1 MIIVSAFLPPTK
13 KNIMKLYKIITFIPI
28 LLMLFSSQQA
38 KASHL
43 YAAEITYRCI
53 GMNQYIVQL
62 EAFQDCSAIP
72 PLNSLSINA
81 NSSCTA
87 SQSFSLPQT
96 SLTDITPVCPGGT
109 SPCLSGGYGIYH
121 VIYSDTINLSSC
133 NDWILSYE
141 NCCRPASIINLA
153 NSSPSIYAE
162 VSLDNTLSCNNAAL
176 VTTPAHIY
184 ACIGTAQT
192 HTLNAYDL
200 DGDSLVFSLNTPLG
214 SSANPEGYAAGY
226 SISTPLGNALSF
238 VFDNT
243 TGSFTFTANTLGG
256 YIVGIKVE
264 EYRNGVL
271 ISTSNKDISIIAFN
285 CANST
290 PDYSISNIQGAYLE
304 DNIFYV
310 TNPSQLSFDI
320 SAIDTADVSD
330 TLTFSSNI
338 STIGGSFVSSGVNP
352 VTASFTWPVSS
363 PTPQTFTVEVT
374 DNACSPIAPGR
385 QLFGFAIVLVVPCM
399 PDSIAGIVAPD
410 SIFEISSNC
419 ANNNGFPITAI
430 TSPTTTTYGS
440 LSIHPS
446 QSGLL
451 YQAGASYQVQE
462 SFWVH
467 FEMNGGLQS
476 DSTWVDITTTS
487 CVWAGDADT
496 SKIVNHF
503 DLLPL
508 GLGYGEIGAV
518 RPNAGIDYDCEPAL
532 NFVNST
538 PITGTNYKH
547 SDTNGDGVVN
557 LSDAAAILLNW
568 GQIHLKNNS
577 SSPLNAIPF
586 YVEPTMALS
595 GQSLQIPIMLGDT
608 SILAD
613 SVYGVAF
620 TINYDE
626 TMTDTGSVS
635 VDFNT
640 SWLGSINSDMISV
653 QKDFYYQGKIEVA
666 VVRIDQTNRDGMG
679 QIGTLNLTIKDD
691 ILKKSTTQ
699 RLDLLIS
706 DVRIIT
712 NAETER
718 LASTPATDVLVTI
731 ITSTTDL
738 TAATT
743 YVNVFP
749 NPAKTNLNIQSNDEI
764 QSISLYNLAGQEIKS
779 VLVQDL
785 TTELNIQQLAQ
796 GMYVLKVQTTQ
807 GIQSQKIQIVR

>member
-1 MIIVSAFLPPTK
+1 
-13 KNIMKLYKIITFIPI
+13 
-28 LLMLFSSQQA
+28 MLFSSQQA

-53 GMNQYIVQL
+53 GLNQYIIQA
-62 EAFQDCSAIP
+62 ETYQECNSIG
-72 PLNSLSINA
+72 LNTISINA
-81 NSSCTA
+81 NSPSC
-87 SQSFSLPQT
+87 SINQLLSLPQI
-96 SLTDITPVCPGGT
+96 SVTDVSFCMSIPG
-109 SPCLSGGYGIYH
+109 PCQGGSGIGIYH
-121 VIYSDTINLSSC
+121 YVYSDTVTLSSC
-133 NDWILSYE
+133 SDWTLSYT
-141 NCCRPASIINLA
+141 NCCRSTSTSNLN
-153 NSSPSIYAE
+153 NSSVSIYSA
-162 VSLDNTLSCNNAAL
+162 VSLDNSSQCNTAAQRAADGYTWSYTGSTQAYYPSC
-176 VTTPAHIY
+176 
-184 ACIGTAQT
+184 
-192 HTLNAYDL
+192 YDL
-200 DGDSLVFSLNTPLG
+200 DGDSLVFSLTNPLG
-214 SSANPEGYAAGY
+214 ANGVPEAYALGY
-226 SISTPLGNALSF
+226 SIASPLGIGSPITIDA
-238 VFDNT
+238 NT
-243 TGSFTFTANTLGG
+243 GKITFTLNSQGTFV
-256 YIVGIKVE
+256 VGLKVE
-264 EYRNGVL
+264 EFRNGNL
-271 ISTSNKDISIIAFN
+271 IATSNKDFVVIGITHPLDNSI
-285 CANST
+285 
-290 PDYSISNIQGAYLE
+290 PDYSITNIQGGFLD

-310 TNPSQLSFDI
+310 TNPTQLTFDI
-320 SAIDTADVSD
+320 EGIDTAGLGDIL
-330 TLTFSSNI
+330 TLN
-338 STIGGSFVSSGVNP
+338 STIASIGGSFTVVGSNP
-352 VTASFTWPVSS
+352 ITASFTWPTS
-363 PTPQTFTVEVT
+363 TPSIQEFSIELK
-374 DNACSPIAPGR
+374 DNVCPMNGIQRA
-385 QLFGFAIVLVVPCM
+385 GFAIILVASCI

-440 LSIHPS
+440 LSINPS
-446 QSGLL
+446 QSGFL

-508 GLGYGEIGAV
+508 GLGYGETGAL

-557 LSDAAAILLNW
+557 VSDAIAILLNW

-577 SSPLNAIPF
+577 SSPLNALPF

-595 GQSLQIPIMLGDT
+595 GQMLQIPIMLGDT

-626 TMTDTGSVS
+626 TMTDTASVS

-712 NAETER
+712 NAETKR
-718 LASTPATDVLVTI
+718 LASTPPTDILVST

-764 QSISLYNLAGQEIKS
+764 QWISLYNLAGQEIKS
-779 VLVQDL
+779 VLIQDL
-785 TTELNIQQLAQ
+785 TTELNIQHLAQ

-807 GIQSQKIQIVR
+807 GIQTQKIQVVR